1 MKDTIFSQLDF
12 GPITEFLND
21 DNITDI
27 SYSNGGNVWLKTLDK
42 GIYMVNRPEINNA
55 LMEKLAFQC
64 SNVMGTTFNMAHPFL
79 DAESTELRLNFV
91 HESIATNGI
100 ACVIRK
106 TPAKIN
112 LTLDV
117 TGKLENGYHTLSM
130 IMQSIDVCDELSF
143 EKTADETILFSM
155 NKELPDKIPAEK
167 NLVYKAAKLMKDTF
181 KIDGGFKIH
190 LTKNIP
196 AAAGLAGGSSDCAAT
211 LIGINE
217 LCGLGL
223 DIEKLCEIGV
233 KLGADVPFCIRKG
246 TMLAEGIGEILT
258 PLTSLTG
265 IPVLLIKP
273 NISISTPYVYKHL
286 KLNELDYHPDN
297 KAVISYIKD
306 KNIKKIIFYV
316 FSTFFC
322 AIFFAKKAKTPK

>member
-1 MKDTIFSQLDF
+1 M
-12 GPITEFLND
+12 G
-21 DNITDI
+21 NILI
-27 SYSNGGNVWLKTLDK
+27 K
-42 GIYMVNRPEINNA
+42 
-55 LMEKLAFQC
+55 
-64 SNVMGTTFNMAHPFL
+64 
-79 DAESTELRLNFV
+79 
-91 HESIATNGI
+91 
-100 ACVIRK
+100 K

-258 PLTSLTG
+258 SLTPLTG

-306 KNIKKIIFYV
+306 KNIKKIAASLSNVLETVTIPENPIIAELKRYLTEIGAIGSLMSGSGPTTFGIFKNME
-316 FSTFFC
+316 T
-322 AIFFAKKAKTPK
+322 AKKAYEKAKADYPDFDVVLCRTM

>member
-1 MKDTIFSQLDF
+1 M
-12 GPITEFLND
+12 G
-21 DNITDI
+21 NILI
-27 SYSNGGNVWLKTLDK
+27 K
-42 GIYMVNRPEINNA
+42 
-55 LMEKLAFQC
+55 
-64 SNVMGTTFNMAHPFL
+64 
-79 DAESTELRLNFV
+79 
-91 HESIATNGI
+91 
-100 ACVIRK
+100 K

-155 NKELPDKIPAEK
+155 NKDLPDKIPAEK

-258 PLTSLTG
+258 PLAPLTG

-306 KNIKKIIFYV
+306 NNIKKIAASLSNVLETVTIPENPIIAELKHYLTENGAIGSLMSGSGPTTFGIFENME
-316 FSTFFC
+316 T
-322 AIFFAKKAKTPK
+322 AKKAYEKAYEKAKADFPDFDVVLCQTM

>member
-1 MKDTIFSQLDF
+1 M
-12 GPITEFLND
+12 G
-21 DNITDI
+21 NILI
-27 SYSNGGNVWLKTLDK
+27 K
-42 GIYMVNRPEINNA
+42 
-55 LMEKLAFQC
+55 
-64 SNVMGTTFNMAHPFL
+64 
-79 DAESTELRLNFV
+79 
-91 HESIATNGI
+91 
-100 ACVIRK
+100 K

-143 EKTADETILFSM
+143 EKTKDEEISFSM

-181 KIDGGFKIH
+181 KIEGGFKIH

-217 LCGLGL
+217 LCKLGL
-223 DIEKLCEIGV
+223 DTEKLCEIGV

-246 TMLAEGIGEILT
+246 TMLAEGIGEVLT
-258 PLTSLTG
+258 PLTPLTG
-265 IPVLLIKP
+265 VPVLLIKP
-273 NISISTPYVYKHL
+273 DISISTPYVYKHL

-297 KAVISYIKD
+297 RAVISYIED
-306 KNIKKIIFYV
+306 NNIKKIAASLSNVLETVTIPENPIIAELKRYLTENGAIGSLMSGSGPTTFGIFEDIKIAQKAYE
-316 FSTFFC
+316 
-322 AIFFAKKAKTPK
+322 KAKNDYPDFDVVLCRTV

>member
-1 MKDTIFSQLDF
+1 M
-12 GPITEFLND
+12 G
-21 DNITDI
+21 NILI
-27 SYSNGGNVWLKTLDK
+27 K
-42 GIYMVNRPEINNA
+42 
-55 LMEKLAFQC
+55 
-64 SNVMGTTFNMAHPFL
+64 
-79 DAESTELRLNFV
+79 
-91 HESIATNGI
+91 
-100 ACVIRK
+100 K

-167 NLVYKAAKLMKDTF
+167 NLVYKAAKLMKNTF

-258 PLTSLTG
+258 PLTPLTG

-286 KLNELDYHPDN
+286 KLNKLDYHPDN

-306 KNIKKIIFYV
+306 NNIKKIAASLSNVLETVTIPENPIIAELKRYLTESGAIGSLMSGSGPTTFGIFKNME
-316 FSTFFC
+316 T
-322 AIFFAKKAKTPK
+322 AKKAYEKAKADYPDFDVVLCQTM

>member
-1 MKDTIFSQLDF
+1 M
-12 GPITEFLND
+12 G
-21 DNITDI
+21 NILI
-27 SYSNGGNVWLKTLDK
+27 K
-42 GIYMVNRPEINNA
+42 
-55 LMEKLAFQC
+55 
-64 SNVMGTTFNMAHPFL
+64 
-79 DAESTELRLNFV
+79 
-91 HESIATNGI
+91 
-100 ACVIRK
+100 K

-155 NKELPDKIPAEK
+155 NKDLPDKIPAEK

-258 PLTSLTG
+258 PLAPLTG

-306 KNIKKIIFYV
+306 NNIKKIAASLSNVLETVTIPENPIIAELKRYLTESGAIGSLMSGSGPTTFGIFENME
-316 FSTFFC
+316 T
-322 AIFFAKKAKTPK
+322 AKKAYEKAKADYPDFDVVLCQTM

>member
-1 MKDTIFSQLDF
+1 M
-12 GPITEFLND
+12 G
-21 DNITDI
+21 NILI
-27 SYSNGGNVWLKTLDK
+27 K
-42 GIYMVNRPEINNA
+42 
-55 LMEKLAFQC
+55 
-64 SNVMGTTFNMAHPFL
+64 
-79 DAESTELRLNFV
+79 
-91 HESIATNGI
+91 
-100 ACVIRK
+100 K

-155 NKELPDKIPAEK
+155 NKDLPDKIPAEK

-258 PLTSLTG
+258 PLAPLTG

-306 KNIKKIIFYV
+306 NNIKKIAASLSNVLETVTIPENPIIAELKHYLTENGAIG
-316 FSTFFC
+316 SLMSGSGPTTFGTFENMET
-322 AIFFAKKAKTPK
+322 AKKAYEKAKADFPDFDVVLCQTM

>member
-1 MKDTIFSQLDF
+1 M
-12 GPITEFLND
+12 G
-21 DNITDI
+21 NILI
-27 SYSNGGNVWLKTLDK
+27 K
-42 GIYMVNRPEINNA
+42 
-55 LMEKLAFQC
+55 
-64 SNVMGTTFNMAHPFL
+64 
-79 DAESTELRLNFV
+79 
-91 HESIATNGI
+91 
-100 ACVIRK
+100 K

-155 NKELPDKIPAEK
+155 NKELPDKIPTEK

-181 KIDGGFKIH
+181 KINGGFKIH

-258 PLTSLTG
+258 PLTPLTG

-306 KNIKKIIFYV
+306 KNIKKIAASLSNVLETVTIPENPIIAELKRYLTEIGAIGSLMSGSGPTTFGIFKNME
-316 FSTFFC
+316 T
-322 AIFFAKKAKTPK
+322 AKKAYEKAKADYPDFDVVLCRTM

>member
-1 MKDTIFSQLDF
+1 M
-12 GPITEFLND
+12 G
-21 DNITDI
+21 NIL
-27 SYSNGGNVWLKTLDK
+27 VK
-42 GIYMVNRPEINNA
+42 
-55 LMEKLAFQC
+55 
-64 SNVMGTTFNMAHPFL
+64 
-79 DAESTELRLNFV
+79 
-91 HESIATNGI
+91 
-100 ACVIRK
+100 K

-258 PLTSLTG
+258 PLTPLTG

-306 KNIKKIIFYV
+306 KNIKKIAASLSNVLETVTIPENPIIAELKRYLTEIGAIGSLMSGSGPTTFGIFKNME
-316 FSTFFC
+316 T
-322 AIFFAKKAKTPK
+322 AKKAYEKAKADYPDFDVVLCRTM

>member
-1 MKDTIFSQLDF
+1 M
-12 GPITEFLND
+12 G
-21 DNITDI
+21 NILI
-27 SYSNGGNVWLKTLDK
+27 K
-42 GIYMVNRPEINNA
+42 
-55 LMEKLAFQC
+55 
-64 SNVMGTTFNMAHPFL
+64 
-79 DAESTELRLNFV
+79 
-91 HESIATNGI
+91 
-100 ACVIRK
+100 K

-155 NKELPDKIPAEK
+155 NKDLPDKIPAEK

-196 AAAGLAGGSSDCAAT
+196 AAAGLAGGTSDCAAT

-258 PLTSLTG
+258 PLTPLTG

-306 KNIKKIIFYV
+306 NNIKKIAASLSNVLETVTIPENPIIAELKRYLTESGAIGSLMSGSGPTTFGIFENME
-316 FSTFFC
+316 T
-322 AIFFAKKAKTPK
+322 AKKAYEKAKADYPDFDVVLCQTM

>member
-1 MKDTIFSQLDF
+1 M
-12 GPITEFLND
+12 G
-21 DNITDI
+21 NILI
-27 SYSNGGNVWLKTLDK
+27 K
-42 GIYMVNRPEINNA
+42 
-55 LMEKLAFQC
+55 
-64 SNVMGTTFNMAHPFL
+64 
-79 DAESTELRLNFV
+79 
-91 HESIATNGI
+91 
-100 ACVIRK
+100 K

-155 NKELPDKIPAEK
+155 NKDLPDKIPAEK

-258 PLTSLTG
+258 PLTPLTG

-286 KLNELDYHPDN
+286 KLNKLDYHPDN

-306 KNIKKIIFYV
+306 NNIKKIAASLSNVLETVTIPENPIIAELKRYLTESGAIGSLMSGSGPTTFGIFENME
-316 FSTFFC
+316 T
-322 AIFFAKKAKTPK
+322 AKKAYEKAKADYTDFDVVLCQTM

>member
-1 MKDTIFSQLDF
+1 M
-12 GPITEFLND
+12 G
-21 DNITDI
+21 NILI
-27 SYSNGGNVWLKTLDK
+27 K
-42 GIYMVNRPEINNA
+42 
-55 LMEKLAFQC
+55 
-64 SNVMGTTFNMAHPFL
+64 
-79 DAESTELRLNFV
+79 
-91 HESIATNGI
+91 
-100 ACVIRK
+100 K

-117 TGKLENGYHTLSM
+117 TGKLKNGYHTLSM

-155 NKELPDKIPAEK
+155 NKDLPDKIPAEK

-258 PLTSLTG
+258 PLAPLTG

-306 KNIKKIIFYV
+306 NNIKKIAASLSNVLETVTIPENPIIAELKHYLTENGAIGSLMSGSGPTTFGIFENME
-316 FSTFFC
+316 T
-322 AIFFAKKAKTPK
+322 AKKAYEKAKADFPDFDVVLCQTM

>member
-1 MKDTIFSQLDF
+1 M
-12 GPITEFLND
+12 G
-21 DNITDI
+21 NILI
-27 SYSNGGNVWLKTLDK
+27 K
-42 GIYMVNRPEINNA
+42 
-55 LMEKLAFQC
+55 
-64 SNVMGTTFNMAHPFL
+64 
-79 DAESTELRLNFV
+79 
-91 HESIATNGI
+91 
-100 ACVIRK
+100 K

-258 PLTSLTG
+258 PLTPLTG

-306 KNIKKIIFYV
+306 NNIKKIAASLSNVLETVTIPENPIIAELKRYLTENGAIGSLMSGSGPTTFGIFENME
-316 FSTFFC
+316 T
-322 AIFFAKKAKTPK
+322 AKKAYEKAKADYPDFDVVLCQTM

>member
-1 MKDTIFSQLDF
+1 M
-12 GPITEFLND
+12 G
-21 DNITDI
+21 NILI
-27 SYSNGGNVWLKTLDK
+27 K
-42 GIYMVNRPEINNA
+42 
-55 LMEKLAFQC
+55 
-64 SNVMGTTFNMAHPFL
+64 
-79 DAESTELRLNFV
+79 
-91 HESIATNGI
+91 
-100 ACVIRK
+100 K

-181 KIDGGFKIH
+181 KIAGGFKIH

-258 PLTSLTG
+258 PLTPLTG

-306 KNIKKIIFYV
+306 KNIKKIAASLSNVLETVTIPENPIIAELKRYLTEIGAIGSLMSGSGPTTFGIFKNME
-316 FSTFFC
+316 T
-322 AIFFAKKAKTPK
+322 AKKAYEKAKVDYPDFDVVLCRTM

>member
-1 MKDTIFSQLDF
+1 M
-12 GPITEFLND
+12 G
-21 DNITDI
+21 NILI
-27 SYSNGGNVWLKTLDK
+27 K
-42 GIYMVNRPEINNA
+42 
-55 LMEKLAFQC
+55 
-64 SNVMGTTFNMAHPFL
+64 
-79 DAESTELRLNFV
+79 
-91 HESIATNGI
+91 
-100 ACVIRK
+100 K

-155 NKELPDKIPAEK
+155 NKDIPDKIPAEK

-258 PLTSLTG
+258 PLAPLTG

-306 KNIKKIIFYV
+306 NNIKKIAASLSNVLETVTIPENPIIAELKHYLTENGAIGSLMSGSGPTTFGIFENME
-316 FSTFFC
+316 T
-322 AIFFAKKAKTPK
+322 AKKAYEKAKADFPDFDVVLCQTM

>member
-1 MKDTIFSQLDF
+1 
-12 GPITEFLND
+12 
-21 DNITDI
+21 
-27 SYSNGGNVWLKTLDK
+27 
-42 GIYMVNRPEINNA
+42 
-55 LMEKLAFQC
+55 
-64 SNVMGTTFNMAHPFL
+64 MG
-79 DAESTELRLNFV
+79 
-91 HESIATNGI
+91 SILI
-100 ACVIRK
+100 KK

-155 NKELPDKIPAEK
+155 NKDLPDKIPAEK

-258 PLTSLTG
+258 PLAPLTG

-306 KNIKKIIFYV
+306 NNIKKIAASLSNVLETVTIPENPIIAELKHYLTENGAIGSLMSGSGPTTFGIFENME
-316 FSTFFC
+316 T
-322 AIFFAKKAKTPK
+322 AKKAYEKAKADFPDFDVVLCQTM

>member
-1 MKDTIFSQLDF
+1 M
-12 GPITEFLND
+12 G
-21 DNITDI
+21 NILI
-27 SYSNGGNVWLKTLDK
+27 K
-42 GIYMVNRPEINNA
+42 
-55 LMEKLAFQC
+55 
-64 SNVMGTTFNMAHPFL
+64 
-79 DAESTELRLNFV
+79 
-91 HESIATNGI
+91 
-100 ACVIRK
+100 K

-155 NKELPDKIPAEK
+155 NKDLPDKIPAEK

-196 AAAGLAGGSSDCAAT
+196 AAAGLACGSSDCAAT

-258 PLTSLTG
+258 PLAPLTG

-306 KNIKKIIFYV
+306 NNIKKIAASLSNVLETVTIPENPIIAELKHYLTENGAIGSLMSGSGPTTFGIFENME
-316 FSTFFC
+316 T
-322 AIFFAKKAKTPK
+322 AKKAYEKAKADFPDFDVVLCQTM

>member
-1 MKDTIFSQLDF
+1 M
-12 GPITEFLND
+12 G
-21 DNITDI
+21 NILI
-27 SYSNGGNVWLKTLDK
+27 K
-42 GIYMVNRPEINNA
+42 
-55 LMEKLAFQC
+55 
-64 SNVMGTTFNMAHPFL
+64 
-79 DAESTELRLNFV
+79 
-91 HESIATNGI
+91 
-100 ACVIRK
+100 K

-155 NKELPDKIPAEK
+155 NKDLPDKIPAEK

-217 LCGLGL
+217 FCGLGL

-258 PLTSLTG
+258 PLAPLTG

-306 KNIKKIIFYV
+306 NNIKKIAASLSNVLETVTIPENPIIAELKHYLTENGAIGSLMSGSGPTTFGIFENME
-316 FSTFFC
+316 T
-322 AIFFAKKAKTPK
+322 AKKAYEKAKADFPDFDVVLCQTM

>member
-1 MKDTIFSQLDF
+1 M
-12 GPITEFLND
+12 E
-21 DNITDI
+21 NILI
-27 SYSNGGNVWLKTLDK
+27 K
-42 GIYMVNRPEINNA
+42 
-55 LMEKLAFQC
+55 
-64 SNVMGTTFNMAHPFL
+64 
-79 DAESTELRLNFV
+79 
-91 HESIATNGI
+91 
-100 ACVIRK
+100 K

-167 NLVYKAAKLMKDTF
+167 NLVYKAAKLMKNTF

-258 PLTSLTG
+258 PLTPLTG

-306 KNIKKIIFYV
+306 KNIKKIAASLSNVLETVTIPENPIIAELKRYLTEIGAIGSLMSGSGPTTFGIFKNME
-316 FSTFFC
+316 T
-322 AIFFAKKAKTPK
+322 AKKAYEKAKADYPDFDVVLCRTM

>member
-1 MKDTIFSQLDF
+1 M
-12 GPITEFLND
+12 G
-21 DNITDI
+21 NILI
-27 SYSNGGNVWLKTLDK
+27 K
-42 GIYMVNRPEINNA
+42 
-55 LMEKLAFQC
+55 
-64 SNVMGTTFNMAHPFL
+64 
-79 DAESTELRLNFV
+79 
-91 HESIATNGI
+91 
-100 ACVIRK
+100 K

-223 DIEKLCEIGV
+223 DIEKLCDIGV

-258 PLTSLTG
+258 PLTPLTG

-273 NISISTPYVYKHL
+273 NISISIPYVYKRL

-306 KNIKKIIFYV
+306 KNIKKIAASLSNVLETVTIPDNPIIAELKRYLTEIGAIGSLMSGSGPTTFGIFKNME
-316 FSTFFC
+316 T
-322 AIFFAKKAKTPK
+322 AKKAYEKAKADYPDFDVVLCRTM

>member
-1 MKDTIFSQLDF
+1 M
-12 GPITEFLND
+12 G
-21 DNITDI
+21 NILI
-27 SYSNGGNVWLKTLDK
+27 K
-42 GIYMVNRPEINNA
+42 
-55 LMEKLAFQC
+55 
-64 SNVMGTTFNMAHPFL
+64 
-79 DAESTELRLNFV
+79 
-91 HESIATNGI
+91 
-100 ACVIRK
+100 K

-155 NKELPDKIPAEK
+155 NKDLPDKIPAEK

-233 KLGADVPFCIRKG
+233 KLGADVLFCIRKG

-258 PLTSLTG
+258 PLAPLTG

-306 KNIKKIIFYV
+306 NNIKKIAASLSNVLETVTIPENPIIAELKHYLTENGAIGSLMSGSGPTTFGIFENME
-316 FSTFFC
+316 T
-322 AIFFAKKAKTPK
+322 AKKAYEKAKADFPDFDVVLCQTM

>member
-1 MKDTIFSQLDF
+1 M
-12 GPITEFLND
+12 G
-21 DNITDI
+21 NILI
-27 SYSNGGNVWLKTLDK
+27 K
-42 GIYMVNRPEINNA
+42 
-55 LMEKLAFQC
+55 
-64 SNVMGTTFNMAHPFL
+64 
-79 DAESTELRLNFV
+79 
-91 HESIATNGI
+91 
-100 ACVIRK
+100 K

-155 NKELPDKIPAEK
+155 NKDLPDKIPAEK

-258 PLTSLTG
+258 PLTPLTG

-286 KLNELDYHPDN
+286 KLNKLDYHPDN

-306 KNIKKIIFYV
+306 NNIKKIAASLSNVLETVTIPENPIIAELKRYLTESGAIGSLMSGSGPTTFGIFENME
-316 FSTFFC
+316 T
-322 AIFFAKKAKTPK
+322 AKKAYEKAKANYPDFDVVLCQTM

>member
-1 MKDTIFSQLDF
+1 M
-12 GPITEFLND
+12 G
-21 DNITDI
+21 NILI
-27 SYSNGGNVWLKTLDK
+27 K
-42 GIYMVNRPEINNA
+42 
-55 LMEKLAFQC
+55 
-64 SNVMGTTFNMAHPFL
+64 
-79 DAESTELRLNFV
+79 
-91 HESIATNGI
+91 
-100 ACVIRK
+100 K

-155 NKELPDKIPAEK
+155 NKDLPDKIPAKK

-258 PLTSLTG
+258 PLTPLTG

-286 KLNELDYHPDN
+286 KLNKLDYHPDN

-306 KNIKKIIFYV
+306 NNIKKIAASLSNVLETVTIPENPIIAELKRYLTESGAIGSLMSGSGPTTFGIFENME
-316 FSTFFC
+316 T
-322 AIFFAKKAKTPK
+322 AKKAYEKAKADYPDFDVVLCQTM

>member
-1 MKDTIFSQLDF
+1 M
-12 GPITEFLND
+12 G
-21 DNITDI
+21 NILI
-27 SYSNGGNVWLKTLDK
+27 K
-42 GIYMVNRPEINNA
+42 
-55 LMEKLAFQC
+55 
-64 SNVMGTTFNMAHPFL
+64 
-79 DAESTELRLNFV
+79 
-91 HESIATNGI
+91 
-100 ACVIRK
+100 K

-167 NLVYKAAKLMKDTF
+167 NLVYKAAKLMKNTF

-258 PLTSLTG
+258 PLTPLTG

-297 KAVISYIKD
+297 KVVISYIKD
-306 KNIKKIIFYV
+306 KNIKKIAASLSNVLETVTIPENPIIAELKRYLTEIGAIGSLMSGSGPTTFGIFKNME
-316 FSTFFC
+316 T
-322 AIFFAKKAKTPK
+322 AKKAYEKAKADYPDFDVVLCRTM

>member
-1 MKDTIFSQLDF
+1 M
-12 GPITEFLND
+12 G
-21 DNITDI
+21 NILI
-27 SYSNGGNVWLKTLDK
+27 K
-42 GIYMVNRPEINNA
+42 
-55 LMEKLAFQC
+55 
-64 SNVMGTTFNMAHPFL
+64 
-79 DAESTELRLNFV
+79 
-91 HESIATNGI
+91 
-100 ACVIRK
+100 K

-258 PLTSLTG
+258 PLTPLTG
-265 IPVLLIKP
+265 ISVLLIKP

-297 KAVISYIKD
+297 KTVISYIKD
-306 KNIKKIIFYV
+306 KNIKKIAASLSNVLETVTIPDNPIIAELKRYLTEIGAIGSLMSGSGPTTFGIFKNME
-316 FSTFFC
+316 T
-322 AIFFAKKAKTPK
+322 AKKAYEKAKADYPDFDVVLCRTM

>member
-1 MKDTIFSQLDF
+1 M
-12 GPITEFLND
+12 G
-21 DNITDI
+21 NILI
-27 SYSNGGNVWLKTLDK
+27 K
-42 GIYMVNRPEINNA
+42 
-55 LMEKLAFQC
+55 
-64 SNVMGTTFNMAHPFL
+64 
-79 DAESTELRLNFV
+79 
-91 HESIATNGI
+91 
-100 ACVIRK
+100 K

-190 LTKNIP
+190 LTKSIP

-258 PLTSLTG
+258 PLTPLTG

-306 KNIKKIIFYV
+306 KNIKKIAASLSNVLETVTIPENPIIAELKRYLTEIGAIGSLMSGSGPTTFGIFKNME
-316 FSTFFC
+316 T
-322 AIFFAKKAKTPK
+322 AKKAYEKAKADYPDFDVVLCRTM

>member
-1 MKDTIFSQLDF
+1 M
-12 GPITEFLND
+12 G
-21 DNITDI
+21 NILI
-27 SYSNGGNVWLKTLDK
+27 K
-42 GIYMVNRPEINNA
+42 
-55 LMEKLAFQC
+55 
-64 SNVMGTTFNMAHPFL
+64 
-79 DAESTELRLNFV
+79 
-91 HESIATNGI
+91 
-100 ACVIRK
+100 K

-167 NLVYKAAKLMKDTF
+167 NLVYKAAKLMKNTF

-223 DIEKLCEIGV
+223 DIEKLCEIRV

-258 PLTSLTG
+258 PLTPLTG

-306 KNIKKIIFYV
+306 KNIKKIAASLSNVLETVTIPENPIIAELKRYLTEIGAIGSLMSGSGPTTFGIFKNME
-316 FSTFFC
+316 T
-322 AIFFAKKAKTPK
+322 AKKAYEKAKADYPDFDVVLCRTM

>member
-1 MKDTIFSQLDF
+1 M
-12 GPITEFLND
+12 G
-21 DNITDI
+21 NILI
-27 SYSNGGNVWLKTLDK
+27 K
-42 GIYMVNRPEINNA
+42 
-55 LMEKLAFQC
+55 
-64 SNVMGTTFNMAHPFL
+64 
-79 DAESTELRLNFV
+79 
-91 HESIATNGI
+91 
-100 ACVIRK
+100 K

-155 NKELPDKIPAEK
+155 NKDLPDKIPAEK

-246 TMLAEGIGEILT
+246 TVLAEGIGEILT
-258 PLTSLTG
+258 PLAPLTG

-306 KNIKKIIFYV
+306 NNIKKIAASLSNVLETVTIPENPIIAELKRYLTENGAIGSLMSGSGPTTFGIFENME
-316 FSTFFC
+316 T
-322 AIFFAKKAKTPK
+322 AKKAYEKAKADYPDFDVVLCQTM

>member
-1 MKDTIFSQLDF
+1 M
-12 GPITEFLND
+12 G
-21 DNITDI
+21 NILI
-27 SYSNGGNVWLKTLDK
+27 K
-42 GIYMVNRPEINNA
+42 
-55 LMEKLAFQC
+55 
-64 SNVMGTTFNMAHPFL
+64 
-79 DAESTELRLNFV
+79 
-91 HESIATNGI
+91 
-100 ACVIRK
+100 K

-258 PLTSLTG
+258 PLAPLTG

-306 KNIKKIIFYV
+306 NNIKKIAASLSNVLETVTIPENPIIAELKRYLTENGAIGSLMSGSGPTTFGIFENME
-316 FSTFFC
+316 T
-322 AIFFAKKAKTPK
+322 AKKAYEKAKADFPDFDVVLCQTM

>member
-1 MKDTIFSQLDF
+1 M
-12 GPITEFLND
+12 G
-21 DNITDI
+21 NILI
-27 SYSNGGNVWLKTLDK
+27 K
-42 GIYMVNRPEINNA
+42 
-55 LMEKLAFQC
+55 
-64 SNVMGTTFNMAHPFL
+64 
-79 DAESTELRLNFV
+79 
-91 HESIATNGI
+91 
-100 ACVIRK
+100 K

-181 KIDGGFKIH
+181 KINGGFKIH

-258 PLTSLTG
+258 PLTPLTG

-306 KNIKKIIFYV
+306 KNIKKIAASLSNVLETVTIPENPIIAELKRYLTEIGAIGSLMSGSGPTTFGIFKNME
-316 FSTFFC
+316 T
-322 AIFFAKKAKTPK
+322 AKKAYEKAKADYPDFDVVLCQTM

>member
-1 MKDTIFSQLDF
+1 M
-12 GPITEFLND
+12 G
-21 DNITDI
+21 NILI
-27 SYSNGGNVWLKTLDK
+27 K
-42 GIYMVNRPEINNA
+42 
-55 LMEKLAFQC
+55 
-64 SNVMGTTFNMAHPFL
+64 
-79 DAESTELRLNFV
+79 
-91 HESIATNGI
+91 
-100 ACVIRK
+100 K

-155 NKELPDKIPAEK
+155 NKDLPDKIPAEK

-258 PLTSLTG
+258 PLAPLTG

-306 KNIKKIIFYV
+306 NNIKKIAASLSNVLETVTIPENPINAEIKHYLTENGAIGSLMSGSGPTTFGIFENME
-316 FSTFFC
+316 T
-322 AIFFAKKAKTPK
+322 AKKAYEKAKADFPDFDVVLCQTM

>member
-1 MKDTIFSQLDF
+1 M
-12 GPITEFLND
+12 G
-21 DNITDI
+21 NILI
-27 SYSNGGNVWLKTLDK
+27 K
-42 GIYMVNRPEINNA
+42 
-55 LMEKLAFQC
+55 
-64 SNVMGTTFNMAHPFL
+64 
-79 DAESTELRLNFV
+79 
-91 HESIATNGI
+91 
-100 ACVIRK
+100 K

-167 NLVYKAAKLMKDTF
+167 NLVYKAAKLMKNTF

-223 DIEKLCEIGV
+223 DIEKLCDIGV

-258 PLTSLTG
+258 PLTPLTG

-306 KNIKKIIFYV
+306 KNIKKIAASLSNVLETVTIPDNPIIAELKRYLTEIGAIGSLMSGSGPTTFGIFKNME
-316 FSTFFC
+316 T
-322 AIFFAKKAKTPK
+322 AKKAYEKAKADYPDFDVVLCRTM

>member
-1 MKDTIFSQLDF
+1 M
-12 GPITEFLND
+12 G
-21 DNITDI
+21 NILI
-27 SYSNGGNVWLKTLDK
+27 K
-42 GIYMVNRPEINNA
+42 
-55 LMEKLAFQC
+55 
-64 SNVMGTTFNMAHPFL
+64 
-79 DAESTELRLNFV
+79 
-91 HESIATNGI
+91 
-100 ACVIRK
+100 K

-117 TGKLENGYHTLSM
+117 TGKLENCYHTLSM

-258 PLTSLTG
+258 PLTPLTG

-306 KNIKKIIFYV
+306 KNIKKIAASLSNVLETVTIPENPIIAELKRYLTEIGAIGSLMSGSGPTTFGIFKNME
-316 FSTFFC
+316 T
-322 AIFFAKKAKTPK
+322 AKKAYEKAKADYPDFDVVLCRTM

>member
-1 MKDTIFSQLDF
+1 M
-12 GPITEFLND
+12 G
-21 DNITDI
+21 NILI
-27 SYSNGGNVWLKTLDK
+27 K
-42 GIYMVNRPEINNA
+42 
-55 LMEKLAFQC
+55 
-64 SNVMGTTFNMAHPFL
+64 
-79 DAESTELRLNFV
+79 
-91 HESIATNGI
+91 
-100 ACVIRK
+100 K

-258 PLTSLTG
+258 PLTPLTG

-286 KLNELDYHPDN
+286 KLNKLDYHPDN

-306 KNIKKIIFYV
+306 NNIKKIAASLSNVLETVTIPENPIIAELKRYLTESGAIGSLMSGSGPTTFGIFENME
-316 FSTFFC
+316 T
-322 AIFFAKKAKTPK
+322 AKKAYEKAKADYPDFDVVLCQTM